1 LQKEIDRL
9 NDMMSKTSGSL
20 QDELNKRDKE
30 IQKLNARILD
40 LEKEIL

>member
-1 LQKEIDRL
+1 MQKEIDRL

-30 IQKLNARILD
+30 I
-40 LEKEIL
+40 